1 MTKEKWMEMCEKIAP
16 HMDAIQEIRNE
27 YLGKDDAMA
36 LLVTNR
42 LCSVT
47 HYDYDCTAYREQPYR
62 VENGGDEYATISRKK
77 APAPT
82 KATGAEK

>member
-1 MTKEKWMEMCEKIAP
+1 MTKEKWLEMCEKIAP

-27 YLGKDDAMA
+27 YLGNDGEIS
-36 LLVTNR
+36 LLVTSR

-47 HYDYDCTAYREQPYR
+47 HQDYDCAAFREQPYR
-62 VENGGDEYATISRKK
+62 VVKGEDEYAGISRKK

-82 KATGAEK
+82 KATGTK